1 MSELAIQ
8 LEDLQVREIISV
20 GINMGS
26 FAKLQ
31 RFSEFRPSE
40 SISKDP
46 KGWWRYAINAVLLQ
60 IRIDRKKHL
69 SLRQI
74 SLRHR
79 DKLVYT
85 ELWKSKL
92 VSSATLVNQ
101 LQQVIIFAYKSVGA
115 SDFLLKQ
122 LLC

>member
-31 RFSEFRPSE
+31 RFSEFRPSKNIAE
-40 SISKDP
+40 DP

-101 LQQVIIFAYKSVGA
+101 LQQVRAVFVLAFV
-115 SDFLLKQ
+115 FVF
-122 LLC
+122 

>member
-1 MSELAIQ
+1 MVISELAIQ

-20 GINMGS
+20 AINMGS

-31 RFSEFRPSE
+31 RFSEFRPSAGIFE
-40 SISKDP
+40 DP

-74 SLRHR
+74 SRRHR

-92 VSSATLVNQ
+92 VSSAALINQ
-101 LQQVIIFAYKSVGA
+101 LQQVRVVFA
-115 SDFLLKQ
+115 F
-122 LLC
+122 